1 MFLHLHLHNPRQ
13 SGLYVRAAFSSVFGR
28 VARVWVQ
35 SLYFG
40 VTLKRI
46 AKQLLYGYVLRSSG
60 WWFILQPGTC
70 ARCSVMYLRSWY
82 FPDIY
87 QKKTP
92 RTFTVFFMK
101 QNGILTK
108 NESKQR
114 TVARTAGCDESGVYS
129 AGVYILLCRP
139 QRFGPGYFRGHI
151 HCGREGQYGSICQ
164 LQSGQFPPQLT
175 AGDKAGRYFW
185 GGGGW

>member
-1 MFLHLHLHNPRQ
+1 MVTCCVRVAD
-13 SGLYVRAAFSSVFGR
+13 GLYSSLVRALA
-28 VARVWVQ
+28 
-35 SLYFG
+35 
-40 VTLKRI
+40 
-46 AKQLLYGYVLRSSG
+46 VLSC
-60 WWFILQPGTC
+60 TC
-70 ARCSVMYLRSWY
+70 DH
-82 FPDIY
+82 DIFLTSTK
-87 QKKTP
+87 KKTP

-114 TVARTAGCDESGVYS
+114 TAARTAGCDESGVYS

-151 HCGREGQYGSICQ
+151 HCGRGGQYGSICQ

-185 GGGGW
+185 GGGGMITWPLAHK